1 VSGDFREKEGK
12 SPMTSR
18 TGALKAVSVAT
29 LAGAAVFLCCHLVLS
44 SAMWGQNR
52 AEPKSAEAIPRE
64 SYKTWSLFLVCNP
77 EWLLPASNER
87 LKNLYDQFQA
97 FGTAIGPD
105 HLAVWF
111 WKGKPNPSS
120 PRLAADLDVDRSTRF
135 CRAYNLPP
143 SHSPYVLVT
152 SVYPDPDNPQVPP
165 NLLIEFG
172 GRNPE
177 LISKNLAEL
186 SDQLV
191 LKGLKTKTPDSKEY
205 WATWFEAARASLKDV
220 SDRVTVTINT
230 SFLKVEVSGNKHQE

>member
-1 VSGDFREKEGK
+1 
-12 SPMTSR
+12 MTAR
-18 TGALKAVSVAT
+18 TGTFKALPVAT
-29 LAGAAVFLCCHLVLS
+29 LAGAAVFLCCALILS
-44 SAMWGQNR
+44 TAMSSQDR
-52 AEPKSAEAIPRE
+52 AEPKSGEAIPRE
-64 SYKTWSLFLVCNP
+64 AYRTWSLFLVCNP
-77 EWLLPASNER
+77 EWLLPSSNER
-87 LKNLYDQFQA
+87 LKDLYDQFQA
-97 FGTAIGPD
+97 FGTAIGPE

-111 WKGKPNPSS
+111 WRGRPNRSS

-135 CRAYNLPP
+135 CRAYNLAP

-172 GRNPE
+172 GSNPE
-177 LISKNLAEL
+177 QISKNLAEL

-220 SDRVTVTINT
+220 SERVKVTINT
-230 SFLKVEVSGNKHQE
+230 SFLRVEIAGNKHQE